1 MLGLLVVGVS
11 ASAAVSGWNGAT
23 NMNTVTQ
30 VLGQVDGMS
39 TNRENQV
46 KKLKADWKDADATI
60 ATLTQQRDV
69 ANAKLATAQQD
80 LSAA

>member
-30 VLGQVDGMS
+30 VLGQLDGMS

-46 KKLKADWKDADATI
+46 KKLKADLKDADATI